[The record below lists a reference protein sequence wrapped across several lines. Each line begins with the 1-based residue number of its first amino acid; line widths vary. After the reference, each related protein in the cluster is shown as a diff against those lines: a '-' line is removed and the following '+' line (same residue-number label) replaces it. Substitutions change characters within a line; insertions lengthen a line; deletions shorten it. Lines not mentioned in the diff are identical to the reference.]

1 MSTPTVASGIPS
13 CYFER
18 PWLESAMEIALEEAR
33 LAALEGEVPVGALVY
48 WDGELVARGRNA
60 REAKRDPFAH
70 AECIALAEAAR
81 KLERWRL
88 DRALMVVTLEP
99 CPMCMGALLQ
109 ARVPLLAFG
118 ADDAKA
124 GAAGS
129 LYDLAHDPRLNH
141 SIEVTRGI
149 RREECAAVLSDFF
162 AERRR

>member
-1 MSTPTVASGIPS
+1 MTTPCVASDMPS

-18 PWLESAMEIALEEAR
+18 PWLEEAMNAALEEAR

-48 WDGELVARGRNA
+48 WDGEIVATGRNA
-60 REAKRDPFAH
+60 RERNHDPLAH
-70 AECIALAEAAR
+70 AECIAIAEASR

-109 ARVPLLAFG
+109 ARVPLLVFG

-129 LYDLAHDPRLNH
+129 LYDLGHDPRLNH
-141 SIEVTRGI
+141 RIEVVRGV
-149 RREECAAVLSDFF
+149 RREECAKVLSDFF
-162 AERRR
+162 AARRG